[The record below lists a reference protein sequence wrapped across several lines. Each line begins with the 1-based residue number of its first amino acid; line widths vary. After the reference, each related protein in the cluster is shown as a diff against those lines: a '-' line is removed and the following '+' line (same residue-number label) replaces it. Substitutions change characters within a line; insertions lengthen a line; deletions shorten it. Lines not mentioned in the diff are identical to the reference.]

1 MSKRFKLKFPNVK
14 SFQLCRSKDP
24 SSLPE
29 NPKPVI
35 YRPSPVNPKVFDIG
49 YPSTLPAPPPS
60 TPEYSF
66 VMRRAA
72 ASSRMK
78 SDGCGPTT
86 CAQYFYSG
94 CSSTELPCCNF
105 KTTSSSAV
113 TEKYFVK
120 KRKNEKKQKRSK
132 ARSDYR
138 RDFVSFSSSN
148 DYDEDEDSVVLL
160 DSSRSFSNEVANDE
174 PIIMEIPNDIP
185 RVRSKEKVVEDSRI
199 RRVKSQSN
207 CNTGSSS
214 SSSKNRK
221 GSVKTVPF
229 QGTAGDVVEVTKV
242 RESVAVVKKSDD
254 PYEDFKRSMLEMIME
269 KQMFEASDLE
279 ELLQCFLTLNSR
291 QYHGVIVEAFSEI
304 WDILFC
310 DSPVKQHRLSF

>member
-1 MSKRFKLKFPNVK
+1 MSKRFKLKFPNVT
-14 SFQLCRSKDP
+14 SFQFCRSKDP

-29 NPKPVI
+29 NPKPAI

-66 VMRRAA
+66 VMRRAP
-72 ASSRMK
+72 ASSRIK
-78 SDGCGPTT
+78 SDGCGST
-86 CAQYFYSG
+86 CAQYFFSD
-94 CSSTELPCCNF
+94 CSTGLPCC
-105 KTTSSSAV
+105 KVKTSSFAV
-113 TEKYFVK
+113 AEKHFAK
-120 KRKNEKKQKRSK
+120 KKKRSK
-132 ARSDYR
+132 AASDYR
-138 RDFVSFSSSN
+138 RNVLFSSN

-160 DSSRSFSNEVANDE
+160 DSSRSFSNELADE
-174 PIIMEIPNDIP
+174 PIVMDIPNDIP

-199 RRVKSQSN
+199 RRLKRQSN
-207 CNTGSSS
+207 GCS

-221 GSVKTVPF
+221 GSSVKTVAW
-229 QGTAGDVVEVTKV
+229 QETDGCEAEGTKV